1 MMVMPSLPSLLSL
14 LTNSAVLVPAVTATV
29 LPRKSS
35 AVLMSL
41 LVRVI
46 HLNCGTKNVY
56 EKPTCACRLV
66 ILAVEPH
73 STSTV
78 PLATRGRRVADVTGL
93 YLTLRFGRASFAF
106 TASTTCLHS
115 SIENPMGCNLSS
127 RYDNGIELSRWPMV
141 NVPVSFT
148 FFSVPSR
155 FCALAGADTPASKA
169 AVTMTPIAVFMTLL
183 LTCWTR
189 MSRDQR
195 LIGFKP
201 LPRRLPRQDVPRS
214 RRWRR
219 HR

>member
-1 MMVMPSLPSLLSL
+1 MMVMPRLPSLFSL

-35 AVLMSL
+35 AVLMSV

-56 EKPTCACRLV
+56 ENPTCACRLV

-73 STSTV
+73 SISTV

-93 YLTLRFGRASFAF
+93 YLTLRFGMASFAF

-115 SIENPMGCNLSS
+115 SIENPIGCNLSS

-141 NVPVSFT
+141 MVPVSFT

-155 FCALAGADTPASKA
+155 LCVLAGAHTPTAKP

-183 LTCWTR
+183 LYLWTR
-189 MSRDQR
+189 MPRDQC
-195 LIGFKP
+195 LTGFGP
-201 LPRRLPRQDVPRS
+201 SPRRSPRRGVPRS
-214 RRWRR
+214 CRCRR